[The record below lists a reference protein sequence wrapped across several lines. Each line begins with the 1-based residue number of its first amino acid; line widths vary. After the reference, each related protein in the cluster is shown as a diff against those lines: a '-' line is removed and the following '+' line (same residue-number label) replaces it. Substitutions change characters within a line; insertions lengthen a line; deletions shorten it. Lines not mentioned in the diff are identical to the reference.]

1 MNSLVAVIY
10 YLAIVVPIV
19 ISIIYDKRDPVK
31 SLSWIL
37 VVALIPFV
45 GSLLY
50 FIIGQSFRKQK
61 IFNQKYKNSCP
72 NNNKLISRQLYKIN
86 SPLLSLV
93 ERPFYRDIATLLLN
107 NNQAPYFENK
117 SLNIYAD
124 GSELFDNV
132 FKRIK
137 EAKSHIHLESYI
149 ICDDNLGTKMADAL
163 IEKALEGVEVR
174 VIFDDV
180 GSWKL
185 KKEYINRL
193 KGAGVKIYP
202 FMPVLFPLFT
212 SKINYRNH
220 RKIIVIDGTIGFT
233 GGMNIADRYIDG
245 PKYIAGKWR
254 DTHIEIDGGSVSTL
268 QSIFL
273 SDWAFVSGENVH
285 DDEIYF
291 PRYEKCD
298 SGVVLQIAS
307 SGPDSDWAA
316 IMQVFFAAITKA
328 QDHIYIV
335 SPYFLPNE
343 SILTALK
350 VAALSGIDVRII
362 IPNSS
367 DTKIV
372 YWATRSYITELVKS
386 GVKIYLYR
394 GGFIHSKVIVV
405 DGIFG
410 SVGSANMDIR
420 SFEDNFEVTAFIYDI
435 EKCRELE
442 DIFAADL
449 TLSRQVHL
457 RWWLKRL
464 LLHRFYES
472 LARLLSPIL

>member
-1 MNSLVAVIY
+1 MNSSIAIIY

-45 GSLLY
+45 GSVLY
-50 FIIGQSFRKQK
+50 FVIGQSFRKRK
-61 IFNQKYKNSCP
+61 MFKRKYKTDSP
-72 NNNKLISRQLYKIN
+72 SNNKLVSRQLYKIN
-86 SPLLSLV
+86 SPLLNIV
-93 ERPFYRDIATLLLN
+93 ELPMYRDIATLLLN
-107 NNQAPYFENK
+107 NNQAPYFQNK
-117 SLNIYAD
+117 SLDIYAD
-124 GSELFDNV
+124 GKKLFDKI
-132 FKRIK
+132 FIRIK

-149 ICDDNLGTKMADAL
+149 LCDDMIGTKIADAL

-180 GSWKL
+180 GSWQL
-185 KKEYINRL
+185 KKAYIKRL
-193 KGAGVKIYP
+193 EMAGVKIRP
-202 FMPVLFPLFT
+202 FMPVMFPLFT

-220 RKIIVIDGTIGFT
+220 RKIIIIDGVIGFT

-245 PKYIAGKWR
+245 PKYIAGIWR
-254 DTHIEIDGGSVSTL
+254 DTHVEIEGGSVSTL
-268 QSIFL
+268 QQVFL
-273 SDWAFVSGENVH
+273 SDWTFVSGEEIVN
-285 DDEIYF
+285 DDKYF
-291 PRYEKCD
+291 PNYERCD
-298 SGVVLQIAS
+298 DGVVVQIAT

-350 VAALSGIDVRII
+350 VAALSGIDVKII

-372 YWATRSYITELVKS
+372 YWATRSYITELIKS
-386 GVKIYLYR
+386 GVKIYLYV
-394 GGFIHSKVIVV
+394 GGFIHSKMIVI
-405 DGIFG
+405 DGVFG

-420 SFEDNFEVTAFIYDI
+420 SFEDNFEVTAFIYDAK
-435 EKCRELE
+435 KCRELE
-442 DIFAADL
+442 EVFKADIA
-449 TLSRQVHL
+449 LSRRVHL

-464 LLHRFYES
+464 LLHRLYES
-472 LARLLSPIL
+472 LARLMSPIL